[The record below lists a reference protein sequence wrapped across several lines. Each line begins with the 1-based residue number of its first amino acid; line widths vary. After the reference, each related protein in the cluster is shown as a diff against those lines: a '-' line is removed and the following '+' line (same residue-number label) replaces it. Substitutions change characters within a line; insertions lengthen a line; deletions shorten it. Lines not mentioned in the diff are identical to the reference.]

1 MENLEQKL
9 DSAVELINSDD
20 FIGAQKVLKEV
31 LEIEPDNL
39 EAIKSLGLCE
49 VNLDNPPEAIN
60 LFKKA
65 VELDSTDATSLFYL
79 ASCLSKI
86 GQKESAIKAF
96 EHVIELRPDYIE
108 VYKSLAMIYVEFA
121 QVDFAI
127 EVIQKA
133 LNNPS
138 IEPDYSLYY
147 IFFSC

>member
-127 EVIQKA
+127 EVCT
-133 LNNPS
+133 NMS
-138 IEPDYSLYY
+138 
-147 IFFSC
+147 F